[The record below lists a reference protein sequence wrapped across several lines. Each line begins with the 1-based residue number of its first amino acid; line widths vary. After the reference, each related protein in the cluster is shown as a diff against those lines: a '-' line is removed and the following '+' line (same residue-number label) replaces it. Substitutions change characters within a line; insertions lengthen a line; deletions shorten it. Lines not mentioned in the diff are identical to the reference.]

1 MEGGSLILQNL
12 KTTDTAVVQC
22 EARNKHG
29 RILENAYVYVVEL
42 APEILT
48 PDRMTY
54 NAVENT
60 EVFLHC
66 KFFGSPVPIT
76 HWYDKDM
83 NSVVSKDGFEILTNG
98 SMKISDVH
106 VEDEGM
112 YYCTAA
118 NSKGNMTI
126 SAYIDV
132 RSKFL

>member
-1 MEGGSLILQNL
+1 MPNCFNPYIKKILLIVIYVTSSHVTVSESGPNVKIEGGSLILQNL

-54 NAVENT
+54 SAVENT

-76 HWYDKDM
+76 HW
-83 NSVVSKDGFEILTNG
+83 
-98 SMKISDVH
+98 
-106 VEDEGM
+106 
-112 YYCTAA
+112 
-118 NSKGNMTI
+118 
-126 SAYIDV
+126 
-132 RSKFL
+132 